1 MGSNRPDTGRTVE
14 IYWSDLTPGDFA
26 TLGILLVFAFGP
38 YVYAIR
44 SEVSLAL
51 ATGLS
56 LLLVTF
62 FQAGVYSLGLAFDP
76 IAFLSLIPAI
86 AFEPSMAHRWVTA
99 GWLHAGWIHVL
110 GNILVIALVGVP
122 LEQRLG
128 GRRWMTIYFVGLL
141 AGNFSW
147 VGTHIGDPGA
157 SLGASGAAFGL
168 LGAYMAGWPRD
179 EIEFPLLFLIRAW
192 PVWLIALIKLGF
204 EIYTMYELE
213 SLGQS
218 TGIAHLAHVG
228 GFFGAYVLIRPIA
241 RSGNV
246 PLEGDL
252 EEDEASGMMP
262 IGVDP
267 WRARGL
273 EPSDPVKRILRRLR
287 EEGDEMETRQ
297 AWVEELAEQ
306 AICPECGGA
315 LEAVPK
321 PMGGHVVVCSTNR
334 KHLRW
339 P

>member
-26 TLGILLVFAFGP
+26 TLGVLLVFAFGP
-38 YVYAIR
+38 YVYAMR

-51 ATGLS
+51 ATVLS

-62 FQAGVYSLGLAFDP
+62 FQAGVYSLGLGFDP

-99 GWLHAGWIHVL
+99 GWLHAGWLHVL

-141 AGNFSW
+141 AGNLSW
-147 VGTHIGDPGA
+147 VGTHIGDSGA

-252 EEDEASGMMP
+252 EEDKTLGMMP

-267 WRARGL
+267 WRGRGL

-306 AICPECGGA
+306 AICPECGSA
-315 LEAVPK
+315 LVAVPK
-321 PMGGHVVVCSTNR
+321 PMGGHVVMCSTNR

>member
-51 ATGLS
+51 ATVLS

-287 EEGDEMETRQ
+287 EEWVEMETRQ

>member
-51 ATGLS
+51 ATVLS

-179 EIEFPLLFLIRAW
+179 EIEFPLLYLIRAW

-252 EEDEASGMMP
+252 EEGEASGMMP

-273 EPSDPVKRILRRLR
+273 EPSDPVKRILRRLW